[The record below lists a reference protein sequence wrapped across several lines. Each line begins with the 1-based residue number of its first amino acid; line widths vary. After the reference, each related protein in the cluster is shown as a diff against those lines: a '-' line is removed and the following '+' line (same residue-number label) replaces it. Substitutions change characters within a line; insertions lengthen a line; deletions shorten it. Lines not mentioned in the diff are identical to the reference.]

1 MQTGQVDPFTAVAE
15 GQRHAAYAALA
26 RSGPVHQITMPT
38 GEPAWLLT
46 GHDEVRRVLA
56 DPRLVKGG
64 WTRSWCG

>member
-1 MQTGQVDPFTAVAE
+1 
-15 GQRHAAYAALA
+15 
-26 RSGPVHQITMPT
+26 VHQITMPT